1 MPEFHYVSS
10 VKGHLVTRFPSL
22 RSSVAQFIG
31 ATRKGKTIVWDTTEV
46 VAISDKEW
54 QTYRREYRRCLA
66 DKSIVERT
74 KEDFEAYVK
83 EKTERETK
91 ALEEAKADAD
101 AKAAEEAKANEQP
114 TSEGSPQPAEGTSQP
129 KGKRATR

>member
-31 ATRKGKTIVWDTTEV
+31 ATRKGKTIVWDETEV
-46 VAISDKEW
+46 VAISDQEW
-54 QTYRREYRRCLA
+54 QRYRREYRRCLA

-74 KEDFEAYVK
+74 KEDFEAYVA
-83 EKTERETK
+83 EKTDRETK
-91 ALEEAKADAD
+91 ALEKAKAEAAEK
-101 AKAAEEAKANEQP
+101 AKAEATEQP
-114 TSEGSPQPAEGTSQP
+114 TSEGTTQPAEGTSSQP